1 MQRIGCRPA
10 GPVPRARRGLFSAGS
25 QRYGE
30 DRAVRKNGRA
40 STGAGP
46 GLPGAEAPRRQT
58 GAAPSAQPK
67 AGRLSC
73 KGRLSDARPSRVW
86 PAARPSVPLPL
97 ARPNMPGS
105 HDSTA
110 AKRATRPPEDGRPFR
125 ALKAGARPIPAGPAK
140 RDASGG
146 TARSR
151 RFHWPG
157 GGAPRR
163 ICSRFPSPGIAA
175 GTLCRTA
182 RRTLN
187 PLPARKSGRALA
199 IRRTVGG
206 VSVPLDEKPAAA
218 LY

>member
-1 MQRIGCRPA
+1 MQRIGRRPA
-10 GPVPRARRGLFSAGS
+10 GPVPAQDAGFSA
-25 QRYGE
+25 
-30 DRAVRKNGRA
+30 RAARVTGR
-40 STGAGP
+40 SGRSKKRPCFDGAGP

-67 AGRLSC
+67 AGRLSQR
-73 KGRLSDARPSRVW
+73 RLSDARPSRVW
-86 PAARPSVPLPL
+86 PAARPSVPRPL

-157 GGAPRR
+157 GGAPAGYAAV
-163 ICSRFPSPGIAA
+163 FPVLVSQPVPYAE
-175 GTLCRTA
+175 RHA
-182 RRTLN
+182 RR
-187 PLPARKSGRALA
+187 
-199 IRRTVGG
+199 
-206 VSVPLDEKPAAA
+206 
-218 LY
+218 

>member
-1 MQRIGCRPA
+1 MQRIGRRPA
-10 GPVPRARRGLFSAGS
+10 GPVPAQDAGFSARAASVTGKIGPFEKTAVLRRGQGPVFRARKRRAGKPVRLLPPSQKQGVFPAKGGFPMRG
-25 QRYGE
+25 R
-30 DRAVRKNGRA
+30 RAF
-40 STGAGP
+40 GP
-46 GLPGAEAPRRQT
+46 IARSDAPR
-58 GAAPSAQPK
+58 
-67 AGRLSC
+67 
-73 KGRLSDARPSRVW
+73 
-86 PAARPSVPLPL
+86 PL

-105 HDSTA
+105 PDSTA
-110 AKRATRPPEDGRPFR
+110 AKRTTRPPEDGRPFR

-187 PLPARKSGRALA
+187 PLPARKSGWALA

-206 VSVPLDEKPAAA
+206 VSVPLDEKTAAA